1 MRFSRFR
8 SNLATAQWGGR
19 LWSGVALVMILS
31 NLALVGYLLSHD
43 SREKTIVVPP
53 DLERPFTVRG
63 NEASPEYLT
72 QLGEWFVSLT
82 LSYTPKN
89 VDYRRQIFMRYAAPD
104 SYSALQTQLEA
115 EAERI
120 KRNEMSAMFFPVEA
134 KVRGEYVA
142 ITGDQVVRVGREV
155 VSEKRLTYRLALRL
169 SEGFPHIIE
178 FVEVNRDK
186 PFTVADDTAAAR

>member
-1 MRFSRFR
+1 MVCI
-8 SNLATAQWGGR
+8 AD
-19 LWSGVALVMILS
+19 ALL
-31 NLALVGYLLSHD
+31 HT
-43 SREKTIVVPP
+43 E
-53 DLERPFTVRG
+53 E
-63 NEASPEYLT
+63 
-72 QLGEWFVSLT
+72 
-82 LSYTPKN
+82 
-89 VDYRRQIFMRYAAPD
+89 VDYRRQLFMRYAAPE
-104 SYSALQTQLEA
+104 SYSALQTQLQT

-134 KVRGEYVA
+134 TVRGEYVA

-178 FVEVNRDK
+178 FVEVNREK